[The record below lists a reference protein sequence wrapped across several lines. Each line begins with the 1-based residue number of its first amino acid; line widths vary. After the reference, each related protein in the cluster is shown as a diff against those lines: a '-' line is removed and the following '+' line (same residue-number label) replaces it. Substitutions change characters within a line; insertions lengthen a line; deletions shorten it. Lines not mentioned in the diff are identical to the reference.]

1 MRKTAWMLLSIFKM
15 MLIASCSSY
24 ETYAER
30 KDKERAAI
38 NQFLKDSA
46 INVISE
52 TVFNQQDFTTDVSK
66 NQFVLFTNTGVYM
79 QIVRKGVGEKLK
91 DGETA
96 TALCRF
102 TEWNIL
108 GDSMQLRN
116 DILYYSSVVDK
127 MTVKNTS
134 GTFTGSFVNGSSVMY
149 SIYGSTSVPAGW
161 LIPFSYINLGRQTT
175 ESEEIAKVRIIV
187 PHGEGQS
194 DASSNVY
201 PCFYTITYERGR

>member
-1 MRKTAWMLLSIFKM
+1 M
-15 MLIASCSSY
+15 MLIASCNNY
-24 ETYAER
+24 ETYAEK

-52 TVFNQQDFTTDVSK
+52 TEFNQNDSTTDVSK
-66 NQFVLFTNTGVYM
+66 NEFVLFSNTGVYM

-127 MTVKNTS
+127 MSVKNTS
-134 GTFTGSFVNGSSVMY
+134 GTFTGSFVSGSSVMY

-161 LIPFSYINLGRQTT
+161 LIPFSYINLGRQST
-175 ESEEIAKVRIIV
+175 EGGEIAKVRLIV

-194 DASSNVY
+194 SASSNVY